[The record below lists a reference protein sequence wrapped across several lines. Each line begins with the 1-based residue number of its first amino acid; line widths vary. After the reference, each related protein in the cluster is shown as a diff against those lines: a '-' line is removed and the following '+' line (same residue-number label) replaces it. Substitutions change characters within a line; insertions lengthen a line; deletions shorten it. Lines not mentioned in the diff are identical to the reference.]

1 MTATLTD
8 LVEQTRSMLQGSLA
22 DEASVLA
29 EPFIAGSGQVAL
41 KYPKKNIIVGSV
53 VTCGINTWYVLEA
66 TSDGSGL
73 IVLEGYDGGPSAD
86 VPAGTIV
93 RVRPIFTNWS
103 VYREIHQEIA
113 EMSSPKHGLWWPFT
127 VTYTRNWT
135 DDTYPFEPN
144 TLGVT
149 PLRLVRG
156 RYQIPGTQ
164 AWGNVQSA
172 EWMPEQ
178 SMTRVRSSVSDA
190 NTIELTYAMAFLM
203 PPTLDLSTP
212 LDAMGLTGNLANI
225 PSLGAASALS
235 LASEGRR
242 QQPFAQGDPRRA
254 TEVGYGA
261 NIGISRMWQQ
271 QKEDMISSEL
281 ARLTREYGW
290 SIPMPEPRPHY
301 RIGGGWPGGGIW

>member
-1 MTATLTD
+1 MTATLND

-66 TSDGSGL
+66 SSDGSGL
-73 IVLEGYDGGPSAD
+73 IVSEGYDGGPVED
-86 VPAGTIV
+86 MPANSIV

-103 VYREIHQEIA
+103 IFREVGQEIA
-113 EMSSPKHGLWWPFT
+113 EMSSPQHGLWWPYT
-127 VTYTRNWT
+127 LSYTRNWT
-135 DDTYPFEPN
+135 DDTYPFP
-144 TLGVT
+144 VSQIIT

-164 AWGNVQSA
+164 AWGNIQNI
-172 EWMPEQ
+172 EWMREQ
-178 SMTRVRSSVSDA
+178 SMARIRSSVSDA
-190 NTIELTYAMAFLM
+190 NTIELTYAMPFVA
-203 PPTLDLSTP
+203 PTTPTMSTP
-212 LDAMGLTGNLANI
+212 LLDMGITGNLVNI
-225 PSLGAASALS
+225 PSLGAAASLS
-235 LASEGRR
+235 LTLEGRR

-261 NIGISRMWQQ
+261 NIGVSRMWQQ
-271 QKEDMISSEL
+271 QKQDMIAAEL

-290 SIPMPEPRPHY
+290 SMPMPEPRPHY
-301 RIGGGWPGGGIW
+301 RIGGGYPGGGIW